1 MLSFFSPSFF
11 THPLTTD
18 AVEFQIDRLLKQV
31 AELKSADIEKT
42 ALVAQ
47 HRAKVMEAEKTRR
60 RLHNMVMDLRGN
72 IRVGCR
78 VRPHLG
84 GAGGNAEGNYSFPD
98 ALVEQRSVQLTMA
111 PRRSLSGGKGKGKGK
126 THSFQ
131 FDRVFGPQA
140 TQADVYEEISQMVQS
155 AVDGYNVCIFAY
167 GQTGS
172 GKTHTML
179 GAEAQQQGEVGS
191 SATNAPMF
199 ELEGENAGM
208 MPRAANH
215 VFAYMTEMHDQGWQF
230 EAEAT
235 MVEIYCETIRDLLN
249 VPDGAKEGPVCE
261 LRKVRSRDEKTGA
274 IKLNTRVEGI
284 TSTPVGSAADILQ
297 ILHKAVR
304 TRATAE
310 TKCNAR
316 SSRSHTVFT
325 LKIRGFDTNETFVNG
340 QTKPTMREGQL
351 HLIDLAGS
359 ERLDRSGSASDKK
372 LLREAQSINK
382 SLSCLGNV
390 IGAIANKAAHVPFR
404 DSKLTQLLENSL
416 AGDSKALMFCN
427 LSPVEVSL
435 NESLCSL
442 WFAEKVNK
450 CERK

>member
-1 MLSFFSPSFF
+1 
-11 THPLTTD
+11 
-18 AVEFQIDRLLKQV
+18 
-31 AELKSADIEKT
+31 
-42 ALVAQ
+42 
-47 HRAKVMEAEKTRR
+47 
-60 RLHNMVMDLRGN
+60 MVMDLRGN

-84 GAGGNAEGNYSFPD
+84 GAGGNAEANYSFPD

-111 PRRSLSGGKGKGKGK
+111 PRKSLSGGKAKCKGK

-179 GAEAQQQGEVGS
+179 GAESHSEGDS
-191 SATNAPMF
+191 SAPAF
-199 ELEGENAGM
+199 DLEGENAGM

-215 VFAYMTEMHDQGWQF
+215 VFSYMTEMHDHGWQF

-249 VPDGAKEGPVCE
+249 VAPGAKEGPVCE
-261 LRKVRSRDEKTGA
+261 LRKVRSRDEKTGS
-274 IKLNTRVEGI
+274 IKLDTRVEGI
-284 TSTPVGSAADILQ
+284 TSVPVGSADDILR
-297 ILHKAVR
+297 ILHQAVK

-325 LKIRGFDTNETFVNG
+325 LKIRGFDTKEKFVNG
-340 QTKPTMREGQL
+340 QTKPTIREGQL

-359 ERLDRSGSASDKK
+359 ERLDRSGSASNKK

-427 LSPVEVSL
+427 LSPVEESL

>member
-1 MLSFFSPSFF
+1 
-11 THPLTTD
+11 
-18 AVEFQIDRLLKQV
+18 
-31 AELKSADIEKT
+31 
-42 ALVAQ
+42 
-47 HRAKVMEAEKTRR
+47 MEAEKTRR
-60 RLHNMVMDLRGN
+60 KLHNTVMDLRGN

-78 VRPHLG
+78 IRPHLG
-84 GAGGNAEGNYSFPD
+84 EAGGNAEGNYSFPD

-111 PRRSLSGGKGKGKGK
+111 PRKSLSGEKGKGRGK

-131 FDRVFGPQA
+131 FDRVFGPSA

-179 GAEAQQQGEVGS
+179 GAETGTDS
-191 SATNAPMF
+191 SSNAPMYD
-199 ELEGENAGM
+199 LEGENAGM
-208 MPRAANH
+208 MPRAAKH
-215 VFAYMTEMHDQGWQF
+215 VFSYMAEMHDQGWKF
-230 EAEAT
+230 DAEAT

-249 VPDGAKEGPVCE
+249 VPQGAKEGPVCE
-261 LRKVRSRDEKTGA
+261 LRKVRTRDEKTGG
-274 IKLNTRVEGI
+274 IKLHTKVDGI
-284 TSTPVGSAADILQ
+284 TSTPVGSAEDILR
-297 ILHKAVR
+297 ILHKAVK

-325 LKIRGFDTNETFVNG
+325 LKIRGFDTKEKFVNG
-340 QTKPTMREGQL
+340 QTKPTIREGQL

-359 ERLDRSGSASDKK
+359 ERLDRSGSADNKK

-427 LSPVEVSL
+427 LSPVENAL